1 MVPRRQ
7 RPTSTVC
14 LWRGVPSI
22 SQLCRM
28 PEECDPLPHLC
39 PLMSLP
45 GDTQGPELLSTCAQG
60 HAARCA
66 LQGLTHLLSMDPTW
80 GAPISVCPHRKA
92 VCAPTTPESFPGGA
106 ESRGKLMRLPASPP
120 ECRSPEASLVHSVST
135 APAFVPLRP
144 CPSLLSPCPPW
155 LGSWR
160 DCSPDRRMGKGRWM
174 LSLEA
179 LWSCYRPSLLPVCL
193 ARMDRPLVF
202 YPPPGLS

>member
-45 GDTQGPELLSTCAQG
+45 GDTQGPDLLSTCAQG
-60 HAARCA
+60 HVARCA
-66 LQGLTHLLSMDPTW
+66 LQTLTHLLSMDPTW

-92 VCAPTTPESFPGGA
+92 VCAPSTPESFPGGE
-106 ESRGKLMRLPASPP
+106 ESRGNLIWLPTSPP
-120 ECRSPEASLVHSVST
+120 KPHSPEVSLVHSVST
-135 APAFVPLRP
+135 ALASVPLRLCRLP
-144 CPSLLSPCPPW
+144 PSPPW
-155 LGSWR
+155 TGSW
-160 DCSPDRRMGKGRWM
+160 CGSSLGGGWGRVGG
-174 LSLEA
+174 
-179 LWSCYRPSLLPVCL
+179 C
-193 ARMDRPLVF
+193 
-202 YPPPGLS
+202 